1 MSKQELGR
9 ILIYQNEKGDTKIDV
24 FFEEDTVWL
33 SQKNLAQLYQT
44 SPQNIT
50 MHIKKIYSDGELA
63 ELATCKEFLQVQKEG
78 DRQVERMVKHY
89 DFQMVLAIGYRVR
102 SNVGIHFRNWASRVL
117 TEYSQKGFALNDERL
132 KNPQPFGA
140 DYFDELLDR
149 IRDIR
154 TSEKRF
160 YRKIQD
166 IYKTSIDY
174 DPQLPSTKLFFQT
187 VQNKMHYSVHG
198 HTAAE
203 LIANRADHSQ
213 PNMGLTSFKG
223 AKVRK
228 GDVDIAK
235 NYLSEEEIAGLNR
248 IVTMYLDYAEDQAIR
263 QIPMYMAD
271 WEEKLDAFLRFNGR
285 EVLQNAGRISAE
297 VARQRAGQ
305 QYELFDSLRR
315 QQEVELEP
323 LEEEIDSIKAVKK
336 K

>member
-102 SNVGIHFRNWASRVL
+102 SNVGIHFRNWASGVL
-117 TEYSQKGFALNDERL
+117 TEYSQKGFALNDQRL

-154 TSEKRF
+154 ASEKRF

-174 DPQLPSTKLFFQT
+174 DPQLQSTKRFFQT

-198 HTAAE
+198 QTAAE
-203 LIANRADHSQ
+203 LISERADASQ

-235 NYLSEEEIAGLNR
+235 NYLSEDEISGLNR

-263 QIPMYMAD
+263 QIPMHMAD

-285 EVLQNAGRISAE
+285 EVLQNAGQVSAE
-297 VARQRAGQ
+297 VARQLAGQ
-305 QYELFDSLRR
+305 QYELFDSRRR
-315 QQEVELEP
+315 QQEAELEP
-323 LEEEIDSIKAVKK
+323 LEQEIDSIKAVKK

>member
-1 MSKQELGR
+1 MSEQELGR

-24 FFEEDTVWL
+24 FFEEDTIWL

-50 MHIKKIYSDGELA
+50 MHIKNIYSDGELA

-102 SNVGIHFRNWASRVL
+102 SNVGMHFRNWASRVL

-203 LIANRADHSQ
+203 LIAGRADASQ

-235 NYLSEEEIAGLNR
+235 NYLSEDEISGLNR

-263 QIPMYMAD
+263 QIPMHMAD

-285 EVLQNAGRISAE
+285 EVLQNAGHISAE
-297 VARQRAGQ
+297 VARQLAGQ

-315 QQEVELEP
+315 QQEAELEP

-336 K
+336 E